1 MDDINHKDFADLLK
15 EELTNTTKKGLIKF
29 CLGQQQ
35 QIILL
40 TQLLQCK
47 PEGKILLQKH
57 HENGDVEFDVGDY
70 IEN

>member
-1 MDDINHKDFADLLK
+1 MDDINHKYFANLLK
-15 EELTNTTKKGLIKF
+15 EELSNSTKEGLIKF

-57 HENGDVEFDVGDY
+57 HENGDVEFNVGDY
-70 IEN
+70 TEN